1 MKIKMRQTPIA
12 TRYSKQAVL
21 AFVITALSI
30 ATGAAGQNTPTSESA
45 ESPHVVRTTKFTI
58 NDVDKNTAFYEE
70 MLGMTEMNRFAP
82 GGGESF
88 VEPFM
93 GFGDADRRVGLLW
106 FKEQETVEKSPYP
119 VTVVSVAD
127 FDGLVSRFEKAQ
139 YPLTLLPTSDT
150 GGIRIAIAS
159 DPSGNAIELIDGNGT
174 SAVSGSRL
182 IVDDRQK
189 EEEFFVRIF
198 GETGVAP
205 GQRFQTE
212 AFDEV
217 LMDFGGELFVALFE
231 PKGIAPLPKS
241 EQPVVAVYSTE
252 FDAVLERV
260 KAEGLGLR
268 EFGTG
273 MFLATAPSGN
283 VVEVVRQ
290 RD

>member
-1 MKIKMRQTPIA
+1 M
-12 TRYSKQAVL
+12 
-21 AFVITALSI
+21 
-30 ATGAAGQNTPTSESA
+30 
-45 ESPHVVRTTKFTI
+45 VRTTKFTI
-58 NDVDKNTAFYEE
+58 NDVDRNTAFYEE

-82 GGGESF
+82 SGGESF

-106 FKEQETVEKSPYP
+106 FREQETIAKSPYP
-119 VTVVSVAD
+119 VTVLSVAD
-127 FDGLVSRFEKAQ
+127 FDGLVTRFEKAQ
-139 YPLTLLPTSDT
+139 YALTLLPTSDT
-150 GGIRIAIAS
+150 GGIRIAIAR
-159 DPSGNAIELIDGNGT
+159 DPSGNAIELIEGDGT
-174 SAVSGSRL
+174 SAVAGSRL

-189 EEEFFVRIF
+189 EEEFFVRVF
-198 GETGVAP
+198 GETGVSP

-217 LMDFGGELFVALFE
+217 LMDFGGEMFVALFE

-241 EQPVVAVYSTE
+241 EQPVVAIYTRE
-252 FDAVLERV
+252 FDTVLQRV
-260 KAEGLGLR
+260 KDEGLGLR
-268 EFGTG
+268 EFGEG

>member
-1 MKIKMRQTPIA
+1 MKKTPMA

-21 AFVITALSI
+21 AFVITTLSVS
-30 ATGAAGQNTPTSESA
+30 TSAAGQDTTASESA
-45 ESPHVVRTTKFTI
+45 PSPHVVRTTKFTI
-58 NDVDKNTAFYEE
+58 NDVDKNTAFYEK

-119 VTVVSVAD
+119 VTVISVAD
-127 FDGLVSRFEKAQ
+127 FDGLVTRFEKAQ
-139 YPLTLLPTSDT
+139 YALTLLPTSDT
-150 GGIRIAIAS
+150 GGIRIAIAR
-159 DPSGNAIELIDGNGT
+159 DPSGNAIELIEADGT
-174 SAVSGSRL
+174 SAVAGSRL

-217 LMDFGGELFVALFE
+217 LMDFGGEMFVALFE
-231 PKGIAPLPKS
+231 PKGVAPLPKS
-241 EQPVVAVYSTE
+241 EQPVVAIYSTE
-252 FDAVLERV
+252 FDAVLQRV
-260 KAEGLGLR
+260 KDEGLGLR
-268 EFGTG
+268 EFGEG